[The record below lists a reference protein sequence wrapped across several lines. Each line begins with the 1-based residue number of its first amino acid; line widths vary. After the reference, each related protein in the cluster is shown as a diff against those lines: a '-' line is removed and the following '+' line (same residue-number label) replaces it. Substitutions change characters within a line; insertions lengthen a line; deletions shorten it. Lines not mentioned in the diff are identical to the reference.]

1 MMHRRQSKDKK
12 MHRRQS
18 SISSKGDDCFLDS
31 IGLQGQP
38 SSLQGQQIPQVV
50 TISALGELQSA
61 LIERDA
67 RISFLEQ
74 ELVDTRL
81 QLALAKTSEDRL
93 VMELNKMSAN
103 KMSLELAEEAT
114 KRNSSICFVSED
126 DDSDRSARLSSLS
139 QQQPAVASPDEV
151 NKPGDAVQAPVL
163 TRQIRHDISTSR
175 KRSVE
180 EEPSTNSSYWQ
191 NLNPASCASGLRLL
205 ECDIAST
212 DASNGVNNTIMW
224 APAMNSTT
232 SINRHLGNMGLSIYS
247 SEDFLKKR
255 RIGKNKLGKNNVQEN
270 EEWGIAPPR
279 YQPLPMGRNNP
290 PTTTSSYKCD
300 VVNHRNKQ
308 SFFKLEQELDVPA
321 APSGSKIMSYWKPVK
336 HNRTPAAA

>member
-1 MMHRRQSKDKK
+1 MMHIRQSEEGKR
-12 MHRRQS
+12 HRRQS
-18 SISSKGDDCFLDS
+18 SISSNGDDWFLDS
-31 IGLQGQP
+31 SGLQGQP
-38 SSLQGQQIPQVV
+38 SSLQGQWPPQVV
-50 TISALGELQSA
+50 TLSEIGDLKSSLGA
-61 LIERDA
+61 KDA

-93 VMELNKMSAN
+93 VMELHNMN
-103 KMSLELAEEAT
+103 LELTEA
-114 KRNSSICFVSED
+114 KRTSSICFVSED

-139 QQQPAVASPDEV
+139 EQQPAVASPDEV

-175 KRSVE
+175 KRGAE

-205 ECDIAST
+205 EGDFAPGGSIST
-212 DASNGVNNTIMW
+212 RRMSNGVNNNIMW

-255 RIGKNKLGKNNVQEN
+255 RIGKNKLAKNKVQKN